1 MAVNV
6 GLEYPKTLVH
16 KSYSEQATV
25 CGVDN
30 NPYVVYQASSSWK
43 FVTCKDC
50 LELLVTDKEGKK

>member
-6 GLEYPKTLVH
+6 GLEYPKILVH

-30 NPYVVYQASSSWK
+30 LSAVYQASSSWK
-43 FVTCKDC
+43 FVTCEDC
-50 LELLVTDKEGKK
+50 LELLALDEEGKK